1 MSPGR
6 LLRCVSMLAVFA
18 AVAGVCAGAR
28 AGETTH
34 GLAAFDK
41 LKYPPDFAHF
51 EYVTPHAPKGG
62 GLSLVGSTTA
72 YNASFLTFDS
82 LNGYILKGNAAQGLR
97 LVFDTLMTRAEDE
110 EDSIYGLLAH
120 SVALAADD
128 KSGEFSATFHL
139 RPDARFHDHSAL
151 TSADVAF
158 SLTILQQQGH
168 PLIRENLRHLVG
180 VETPDAHTVILRLG
194 GANPKKLAMF
204 AAQLPIFSRAHYQE
218 HEFAASTLEP
228 PLGSGPYE
236 IGDFAPGRFINY
248 ERVAE
253 YWGRDLPV
261 NRGRWNFD
269 DIRFEYFRDRTANF
283 EAFKAGDYRFRE
295 EFTSKTWA
303 TEYDFPAVED
313 GRVVR
318 LSLPDKR
325 PSGAQ
330 GWFLNTRREK
340 FADARVREALINA
353 FDFEWT
359 NRLLFYD
366 LYVRTESFF
375 ENSPMKA
382 QGAPSEAELALLQPW
397 REHVPPEVFAAP
409 YSPPISDGS
418 GRDRKLLRAA
428 ADLLDA
434 AGWRIVD
441 GKRTN
446 AAGEV
451 LNLEFLLDEPS
462 FERIVAPY
470 AKNLQLLGVEAS
482 IRLVDSAQ
490 YQERLKNFDY
500 DAVAQRFAFTPIPGV
515 ELRNFWTSATADTPG
530 SYNLSGIADAA
541 VDALTEAVLQ
551 AETRSEQITAARALD
566 RVLRAGRY
574 WIPHWYKASYALA
587 FWDEFARPQ
596 KQPLYGRGVLDS
608 WWHEADGG
616 EN

>member
-1 MSPGR
+1 MSQAR
-6 LLRCVSMLAVFA
+6 LLLCVSMLAALA
-18 AVAGVCAGAR
+18 AIGGGNAAR
-28 AGETTH
+28 AGESIH
-34 GLAAFDK
+34 GLASFDH

-51 EYVTPHAPKGG
+51 EYVNPDAPKGG
-62 GLSLVGSTTA
+62 TLSLVGSTTA

-110 EDSIYGLLAH
+110 EDSLYGLVAH
-120 SVALAADD
+120 SVSLVEGTDD
-128 KSGEFSATFHL
+128 ESIATFHL
-139 RPDARFHDHSAL
+139 RADARFHDDSAL

-168 PLIRENLRHLVG
+168 PLIRENLRHLTG
-180 VETPDAHTVILRLG
+180 VETPDAHTVILHLG
-194 GANPKKLAMF
+194 GANPKNLAMF
-204 AAQLPIFSRAHYQE
+204 AAQLPIFSSAYYRE
-218 HEFAASTLEP
+218 HDFAASTLEP
-228 PLGSGPYE
+228 PLGSGPYG

-248 ERVAE
+248 ERVAD

-269 DIRFEYFRDRTANF
+269 NIRFEYFRDRTANF

-303 TEYDFPAVED
+303 TEYDFPAVVD

-318 LSLPDKR
+318 LSLPDER

-340 FADARVREALINA
+340 FADGRVREALINA

-359 NRLLFYD
+359 NRVLFYG
-366 LYVRTESFF
+366 LYTRTESFF

-382 QGAPSEAELALLQPW
+382 HDSPSEAELSLLQPW
-397 REHVPPEVFAAP
+397 REQVPQEVFAAP
-409 YSPPISDGS
+409 YSPPTSDGS

-428 ADLLDA
+428 AELLDA

-441 GKRTN
+441 GRRTN

-451 LNLEFLLDEPS
+451 LSLEFLLAEPS
-462 FERIVAPY
+462 FERIIAPY
-470 AKNLQLLGVEAS
+470 MKNLELLGVEAS

-500 DAVAQRFAFTPIPGV
+500 DAVAQRFAFAPIPGV

-530 SYNLSGIADAA
+530 SYNLSGIADEVA
-541 VDALTEAVLQ
+541 DALTEAVLQ
-551 AETRSEQITAARALD
+551 ADTRAEQIVAARALD

-587 FWDEFARPQ
+587 FWNEFARPQ

-608 WWHEADGG
+608 WWHKADGG
-616 EN
+616 GN